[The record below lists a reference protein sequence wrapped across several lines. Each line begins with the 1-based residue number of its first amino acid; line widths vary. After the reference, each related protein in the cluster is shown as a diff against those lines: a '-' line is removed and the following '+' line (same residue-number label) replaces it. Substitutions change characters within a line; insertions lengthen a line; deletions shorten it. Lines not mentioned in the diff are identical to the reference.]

1 MVQVLLQAAM
11 LFKIIFNDMVLN
23 MPLDLEYPIWSMK

>member
-23 MPLDLEYPIWSMK
+23 MLLDLEYPIWTMK